1 MAVVINSLISDMH
14 EHFKIGEHFRIL
26 EGHLLLLVI
35 ISEDFG
41 RNRERYKIVNGS
53 RSLHKRITHLNHDLK

>member
-26 EGHLLLLVI
+26 EGHLLLVI

-41 RNRERYKIVNGS
+41 RNREKYKFVNGS
-53 RSLHKRITHLNHDLK
+53 RSFHKRIKHLNPDLK